1 MESAIFELIRHAEL
15 FSNLNED
22 ELKEL
27 LNIVELIEL
36 HPSQILFQQND
47 EPDSMYLLLT
57 GDLVAST
64 TMHNGEIKILGY
76 IRPGELVGEMGL
88 ISSQPRTLTVSSLN
102 EARLIKLSRAIF
114 QQYFQNRPEALLHIL
129 SIVINRAQH
138 TIRSITT
145 IKRCTVIAII
155 PANENIIVDV
165 LFAELCELLKNNV
178 KVSLVTDKDLHTHS
192 SIDSAKRLFDKL
204 SRSSDYI
211 LFKVNLDN
219 EIAKQLIYE
228 KAQRV
233 LVVAEQSEK
242 PKMHDFVKK
251 LINHKEYAY
260 IRKEL
265 TLLYDK
271 SVTMPRHTK
280 LWLDKGH
287 FNQHYHIHM
296 HNEDYKYLLRYLV
309 GEPIGL
315 VLSGG
320 GTKGWV
326 HVGALKALY
335 EAQIPIDAVGG
346 TSIGAIVGASYLL
359 HQDYLGL
366 IDDMHEFANFAQS
379 MVNLKDFT
387 YPIISLLDGKK
398 KFIGLYK
405 LFQGIQIED
414 LWRPFFS
421 ISANLSDNV
430 EVVNRLESLWLW
442 TSASSSLPGL
452 VPPITHDGKIYL
464 DGGVVNSLPVDVMKN
479 VLGDKGKII
488 AVDLSLSLR
497 GNTGYS
503 FPPVITFKDA
513 LLYKLKFKKY
523 QKFKFPHFAATLL
536 ESLMLGSQAKTERN
550 LMLADIVVRPD
561 LSKYRMISN
570 LPLADE
576 LMEIGYR
583 AMSEQL
589 QVIMKDYYSN

>member
-1 MESAIFELIRHAEL
+1 MDSTIFELIRHAEL
-15 FSNLNED
+15 FSDLSED

-47 EPDSMYLLLT
+47 EPDSMFLLLK

-76 IRPGELVGEMGL
+76 VRPGELVGEMGL
-88 ISSQPRTLTVSSLN
+88 ISSQPRTLTISSLN
-102 EARLIKLSRAIF
+102 EAQLIKLTRTVF
-114 QQYFQNRPEALLHIL
+114 EQYFQNRPQSLLHIL

-145 IKRCTVIAII
+145 IKRCTVIAIV
-155 PANENIIVDV
+155 PANNNLIVDV
-165 LFAELCELLKNNV
+165 LFAELSELLKNNV
-178 KVSLVTDKDLHTHS
+178 KVSLLTDKDLHTHS
-192 SIDSAKRLFDKL
+192 TIDTAKRLFDKL
-204 SRSSDYI
+204 SRSNDFI

-233 LVVAEQSEK
+233 LIVAEYTEQ
-242 PKMHDFVKK
+242 PMLHDFVKR
-251 LINHKEYAY
+251 LINHKAYAY
-260 IRKEL
+260 IKKEL
-265 TLLYDK
+265 ALLYDQ

-287 FNQHYHIHM
+287 FNQHYHVRM
-296 HNEDYKYLLRYLV
+296 NSEDYKYLLRFLV
-309 GEPIGL
+309 GVPIGL

-335 EAQIPIDAVGG
+335 EAQIPVDAVGG

-405 LFQGIQIED
+405 LFNGIQIED

-430 EVVNRLESLWLW
+430 ESVNRQESLWLW

-464 DGGVVNSLPVDVMKN
+464 DGGVVNSLPVDVMRN

-488 AVDLSLSLR
+488 AIDLSLSLKS
-497 GNTGYS
+497 NAGYS
-503 FPPVITFKDA
+503 FPPVITFKKA
-513 LLYKLKFKKY
+513 LLYKLKFKNY
-523 QKFKFPHFAATLL
+523 QNFKFPHFAATLL
-536 ESLMLGSQAKTERN
+536 ESLMMGSQTKTERN
-550 LMLADIVVRPD
+550 LMLADVIVRPD

-589 QVIMKDYYSN
+589 QLIMKDHRSD